1 MQLAVLASGAGSNLA
16 AIIKSIAGG
25 RLEARV
31 KLVLSNK
38 PDAPVLNI
46 ARQHGIP
53 VWTHDHGEYE
63 SREAFDAAMLEAIR
77 ASGVDAVA
85 LAGYRRLLSPMFV
98 KAYAG
103 RILNIHPAI
112 LPSFPGLN
120 GYADALDYGVRFT
133 GCTVHFVDEKM
144 DHGPIIIQAVVPFGP
159 NDTAESVLARLN
171 ALEHRIYPQALQWLA
186 KNRLS
191 VEGRRVRLQ
200 AARFPMTEAAS
211 SQTGPL
217 GPWMVCPPLEEGF

>member
-1 MQLAVLASGAGSNLA
+1 
-16 AIIKSIAGG
+16 
-25 RLEARV
+25 
-31 KLVLSNK
+31 
-38 PDAPVLNI
+38 
-46 ARQHGIP
+46 
-53 VWTHDHGEYE
+53 
-63 SREAFDAAMLEAIR
+63 
-77 ASGVDAVA
+77 
-85 LAGYRRLLSPMFV
+85 
-98 KAYAG
+98 
-103 RILNIHPAI
+103 
-112 LPSFPGLN
+112 
-120 GYADALDYGVRFT
+120 
-133 GCTVHFVDEKM
+133 
-144 DHGPIIIQAVVPFGP
+144 VPFGP